1 MSLDDRLSFGEG
13 PLGGPPPEVEPEE
26 EQPQQESPKSN
37 RAFVFIAIAMGG
49 LILLGVLALVGSMVF
64 IVPARRQASIAAVTQ
79 TVAAATAQAESWTPT
94 PMPTATPML
103 PTFTPTLPPTETPLP
118 TATATR
124 VVRDPNASTSSAT
137 ATPTASSYSEWGSTT
152 PQAGLGGLGIASI
165 AVGLTGIVF
174 AARKLRKPN

>member
-1 MSLDDRLSFGEG
+1 L
-13 PLGGPPPEVEPEE
+13 PPEDEPEE
-26 EQPQQESPKSN
+26 ELLEEEAPRSN

-49 LILLGVLALVGSMVF
+49 LILLGVLALVGSMLF
-64 IVPARRQASIAAVTQ
+64 IVPARKQASIAAITQ
-79 TVAAATAQAESWTPT
+79 TVAAATAEAEAWTPT
-94 PMPTATPML
+94 PLPTATPLL

-124 VVRDPNASTSSAT
+124 VVQDPNAPRAATSTPTPSSA
-137 ATPTASSYSEWGSTT
+137 YSEWDSTT

-174 AARKLRKPN
+174 AARKLRKPK